1 MSCSVLVVGVAPYEG
16 CSSTKTWRA
25 AADLVQ
31 SRLADRFG
39 EAVGFEYIDLFSP
52 EMAHH
57 PEVEALVAD
66 GAALPLVLINGVDRF
81 SGGKLNVSAI
91 ERAVAEILSAGVPV
105 PSLLEEPVP

>member
-57 PEVEALVAD
+57 PEIEALVAA
-66 GAALPLVLINGVDRF
+66 GSIPPLVLINGVARF
-81 SGGKLNVSAI
+81 AGGKLHVSAI
-91 ERAVAEILSAGVPV
+91 ERAVAQRLAATSGALPT
-105 PSLLEEPVP
+105 EELVS

>member
-57 PEVEALVAD
+57 PEIEALIEA
-66 GAALPLVLINGVDRF
+66 GARAPLVLIDEEMQSF
-81 SGGKLNVSAI
+81 GGKLHVSAI
-91 ERAVAEILSAGVPV
+91 ERVVAERLAAVPV
-105 PSLLEEPVP
+105 VPSTEELVS